1 MGNVRSQG
9 ARVSRPVRAV
19 PGLDRTRGRGRSRG
33 NRSRLLGALAV
44 AAGTAAATTG
54 FAPAAPALTAPAP
67 DLEVTKSA
75 SATRVALGDTLTFTI
90 KATNNGERDLPDV
103 RFTDDLGGTLDDA
116 VYDRNARATRGR
128 VAYDEPVLSYT
139 GAIPAGMSAT
149 VTYSVT
155 VGGEDGGDGGD
166 GRLGG
171 GLEVQSPRSNCA
183 AGTRDARCTAAP
195 VAEEVGELGAPRTG
209 FGDEESHD
217 HSLEQGHED
226 GQDEPAAEDADGKD
240 GDGTDAGGKAP
251 GVPPAPGGPGS
262 AAGTGHAGAPGH
274 DGEERVVGQIA
285 AAGHDSERLWLLG
298 GVALA
303 LSAAGAIALAATRDR
318 GNQ

>member
-1 MGNVRSQG
+1 M
-9 ARVSRPVRAV
+9 
-19 PGLDRTRGRGRSRG
+19 PGRDRTRGSGRSRG
-33 NRSRLLGALAV
+33 NRPRLLGALAV

-54 FAPAAPALTAPAP
+54 FAPAAPALSAPAP
-67 DLEVTKSA
+67 DLEVTKTA
-75 SATRVALGDTLTFTI
+75 SAQRVARGDTLTFTI
-90 KATNNGERDLPDV
+90 RATNNGERDLPDV

-116 VYDRNARATRGR
+116 VYDLNARASRGR
-128 VAYDEPVLSYT
+128 VAYEEPVLSYS
-139 GAIPAGMSAT
+139 GALPAGMSAT

-183 AGTRDARCTAAP
+183 AGTRDARCSAAP
-195 VAEEVGELGAPRTG
+195 VAEEIGELGAPRTG

-217 HSLEQGHED
+217 HSLEQGHQD
-226 GQDEPAAEDADGKD
+226 GRDEPAAEDADGEGADGGSADSEDADKD
-240 GDGTDAGGKAP
+240 DAGRAAP
-251 GVPPAPGGPGS
+251 GVPPAPGAPGS

-274 DGEERVVGQIA
+274 DGGEGAAGQIA

-298 GVALA
+298 GMALA

-318 GNQ
+318 RNH

>member
-1 MGNVRSQG
+1 MGNARSQG
-9 ARVSRPVRAV
+9 TRVFRSVPAV
-19 PGLDRTRGRGRSRG
+19 PGRVLTTGRGRASG
-33 NRSRLLGALAV
+33 NRPRFLGALAV
-44 AAGTAAATTG
+44 AAGAAAATTG
-54 FAPAAPALTAPAP
+54 FGPAASALSAPAP
-67 DLEVTKSA
+67 DLEITKTA
-75 SATRVALGDTLTFTI
+75 SAERVALGDTLTFTI
-90 KATNNGERDLPDV
+90 RATNNGERNLPDV

-116 VYDRNARATRGR
+116 VYDRNARATFGR
-128 VAYDEPVLSYT
+128 VAYDEPVLSYS
-139 GAIPAGMSAT
+139 GAIPAGRTAT

-171 GLEVQSPRSNCA
+171 GLEVQSPQSNCSG
-183 AGTRDARCTAAP
+183 GTQDARCAATP
-195 VAEEVGELGAPRTG
+195 VAEEVGELGAPRTD

-217 HSLEQGHED
+217 DSLEQGHED
-226 GQDEPAAEDADGKD
+226 GLDEEIGEDGEPEGA
-240 GDGTDAGGKAP
+240 

-262 AAGTGHAGAPGH
+262 AAGAGHAGPPGH
-274 DGEERVVGQIA
+274 DGGSAVVGQIA

-318 GNQ
+318 GNH

>member
-1 MGNVRSQG
+1 MGNVRSEG
-9 ARVSRPVRAV
+9 ARLSRPDRAV
-19 PGLDRTRGRGRSRG
+19 PGRDRTRIRGRSRG
-33 NRSRLLGALAV
+33 NRPRLLGALAV
-44 AAGTAAATTG
+44 AAGAATATTG
-54 FAPAAPALTAPAP
+54 FAPAAPARSAPAP
-67 DLEVTKSA
+67 DLEVTKTA
-75 SATRVALGDTLTFTI
+75 SAQRVARGDTLTFTI
-90 KATNNGERDLPDV
+90 TATNNGGRDLPDV

-128 VAYDEPVLSYT
+128 VAYEEPVLSYS
-139 GAIPAGMSAT
+139 GALPAGMSAT

-183 AGTRDARCTAAP
+183 AGTRDARCSAAP

-226 GQDEPAAEDADGKD
+226 GLDEPAAEDAGK
-240 GDGTDAGGKAP
+240 DAGGREA
-251 GVPPAPGGPGS
+251 GVPPAPGAPGS
-262 AAGTGHAGAPGH
+262 AAGAGHTGTPGH
-274 DGEERVVGQIA
+274 DGGEGTVGQIA

-298 GVALA
+298 GMALA

-318 GNQ
+318 RNH

>member
-1 MGNVRSQG
+1 M
-9 ARVSRPVRAV
+9 
-19 PGLDRTRGRGRSRG
+19 PGQEPTRDRGRSRG
-33 NRSRLLGALAV
+33 DRSRFLGALTV
-44 AAGTAAATTG
+44 AAGAAAVTTG
-54 FAPAAPALTAPAP
+54 FVPAAAALSAPAP
-67 DLEVTKSA
+67 DLEITKTA
-75 SATRVALGDTLTFTI
+75 SAKRVALGDTLTFTI
-90 KATNNGERDLPDV
+90 RATNNGERDLPDV

-116 VYDRNARATRGR
+116 VYDRNARTTLGR
-128 VAYDEPVLSYT
+128 VAYAEPVLSYS
-139 GAIPAGMSAT
+139 GAIPAGGTAT

-171 GLEVQSPRSNCA
+171 SLEVQSPRSNCA
-183 AGTRDARCTAAP
+183 TGSKDARCTAAP
-195 VAEEVGELGAPRTG
+195 VAEEVGELGAPRTD

-226 GQDEPAAEDADGKD
+226 GPDEEGAE
-240 GDGTDAGGKAP
+240 GGAQ

-262 AAGTGHAGAPGH
+262 AAGAGHAGAPAHRSGS
-274 DGEERVVGQIA
+274 VGQIA

-318 GNQ
+318 GNH